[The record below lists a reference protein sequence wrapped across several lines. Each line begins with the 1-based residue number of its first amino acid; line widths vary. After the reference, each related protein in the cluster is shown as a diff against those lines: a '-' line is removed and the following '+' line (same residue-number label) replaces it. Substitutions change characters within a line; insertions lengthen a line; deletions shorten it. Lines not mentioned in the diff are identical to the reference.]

1 MIDEKVKR
9 VEPKQKSSFKR
20 ASFPEQLES
29 LKGKVIHQ
37 YFSSPKGR
45 TTLADDEMKGDEWLE
60 SNYESTKDAFPKSFE
75 SLKIKNVG
83 DVIGT

>member
-37 YFSSPKGR
+37 YFSSAKGR